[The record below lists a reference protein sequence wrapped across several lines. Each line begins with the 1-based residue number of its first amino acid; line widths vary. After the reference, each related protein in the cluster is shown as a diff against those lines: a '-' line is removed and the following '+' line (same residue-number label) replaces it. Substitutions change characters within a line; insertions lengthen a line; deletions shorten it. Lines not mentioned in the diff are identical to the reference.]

1 MTSPLA
7 EFDVSVQRVDK
18 TAVVRVDGELDLAT
32 APALSAAIAALEQPC
47 DRIVLDL
54 STLAF
59 IDSTGLSP
67 AVAEYR
73 RAARDGFDLVVAGA
87 DGQVLDVLRLTGLD
101 VTLPLAPDVRAALG
115 DAAETAAEPAAR

>member
-7 EFDVSVQRVDK
+7 EFDVSVQRLDK
-18 TAVVRVDGELDLAT
+18 AAVVRVAGELDLAT
-32 APALSAAIAALEQPC
+32 TPALWAAIAALEQPC

-54 STLAF
+54 SDLAF
-59 IDSTGLSP
+59 IDSTGLSLT
-67 AVAEYR
+67 VAEYR

-101 VTLPLAPDVRAALG
+101 VTLPLAPDVRSALG
-115 DAAETAAEPAAR
+115 EAAETAA